1 MATSSRKTTDLER
14 LTQPGGKVMPD
25 DATIPVLTERL
36 TLPSLDLDISLPKPP
51 PPVVTPLVGTPPAAM
66 PPTAAPVAEPAPAV
80 TAPPVAT
87 PAPPPPP
94 LPRPAPPPSSLFA
107 TVAPVFAPSLPPPPS
122 PEEAAEPAIDWDRV
136 ETELRESVLRELQ
149 PLLTA
154 ELERQV
160 RDRLQ
165 PTLVRALT
173 ALISDLRP
181 ALDSTVRETISRA
194 VADEIERQRR
204 A

>member
-36 TLPSLDLDISLPKPP
+36 TLPSLDLDISLPHPP
-51 PPVVTPLVGTPPAAM
+51 PPMVAPVTPSPPPPIAALLMPTPA
-66 PPTAAPVAEPAPAV
+66 TAAPEPSLRPAV
-80 TAPPVAT
+80 
-87 PAPPPPP
+87 
-94 LPRPAPPPSSLFA
+94 RPAPPPSTLFA
-107 TVAPVFAPSLPPPPS
+107 SVASVAPVFSPSLPPPPT
-122 PEEAAEPAIDWDRV
+122 AIDWDRI
-136 ETELRESVLRELQ
+136 ETQLRESLLRDLQ
-149 PLLTA
+149 PQLAA

-160 RDRLQ
+160 HERLQ

-181 ALDSTVRETISRA
+181 ALDSTVRETIVRA
-194 VADEIERQRR
+194 ISAEVARQRESLK
-204 A
+204 

>member
-36 TLPSLDLDISLPKPP
+36 TLPSLDLDISLPQPP
-51 PPVVTPLVGTPPAAM
+51 PPVV
-66 PPTAAPVAEPAPAV
+66 APQSSAPS
-80 TAPPVAT
+80 
-87 PAPPPPP
+87 PPPPP
-94 LPRPAPPPSSLFA
+94 PPPPVAALLMPTPATPVSEPAPRPAVRPAPPPSTLFA
-107 TVAPVFAPSLPPPPS
+107 SVASVAPVFSPS
-122 PEEAAEPAIDWDRV
+122 PSPPDIAPPAIDW
-136 ETELRESVLRELQ
+136 EKMEIQLRESLLRELQ
-149 PLLTA
+149 PQLSA

-194 VADEIERQRR
+194 IAAELERQRS

>member
-1 MATSSRKTTDLER
+1 MATSSRKSTDLER

-36 TLPSLDLDISLPKPP
+36 TLPSLDLDISLPQPP
-51 PPVVTPLVGTPPAAM
+51 PPVVAPAVSAPP
-66 PPTAAPVAEPAPAV
+66 PSVAAPVPKSEPAAED
-80 TAPPVAT
+80 APLR
-87 PAPPPPP
+87 P
-94 LPRPAPPPSSLFA
+94 LARPAPPPSTLFA
-107 TVAPVFAPSLPPPPS
+107 SVASVAPVFSPPPP
-122 PEEAAEPAIDWDRV
+122 PEVAPPPAIDW
-136 ETELRESVLRELQ
+136 EKMEAQLRDSLLRELQ
-149 PLLTA
+149 PQLSA

-181 ALDSTVRETISRA
+181 ALDTTVRETISRA
-194 VADEIERQRR
+194 IAAELERQRS
-204 A
+204 ALK

>member
-1 MATSSRKTTDLER
+1 MATSSRKSTDLER

-51 PPVVTPLVGTPPAAM
+51 PPVVAPGISSPP
-66 PPTAAPVAEPAPAV
+66 
-80 TAPPVAT
+80 PPVAALLMPKPEAAT
-87 PAPPPPP
+87 PEAS
-94 LPRPAPPPSSLFA
+94 PRPARPAPAPPPSTLFA
-107 TVAPVFAPSLPPPPS
+107 SVASVAPPFSPPPP
-122 PEEAAEPAIDWDRV
+122 AAVAAPPAIDWERM
-136 ETELRESVLRELQ
+136 EAQLRDSLLRELQ
-149 PLLTA
+149 PQLSA

-160 RDRLQ
+160 RERLQ

-181 ALDSTVRETISRA
+181 ALDTTVRETISRA
-194 VADEIERQRR
+194 IAAELERQRS
-204 A
+204 ALK

>member
-1 MATSSRKTTDLER
+1 MATNPRKATDLER

-36 TLPSLDLDISLPKPP
+36 TLPSLDLDISLPHPP
-51 PPVVTPLVGTPPAAM
+51 PPVV
-66 PPTAAPVAEPAPAV
+66 APV
-80 TAPPVAT
+80 TPV
-87 PAPPPPP
+87 PPPPP
-94 LPRPAPPPSSLFA
+94 ASTIAEAPPPAVRPAPPPSTLFGS
-107 TVAPVFAPSLPPPPS
+107 VASVAPPPVFAPALPP
-122 PEEAAEPAIDWDRV
+122 APAIVKPPVDWQEI
-136 ETELRESVLRELQ
+136 ETQLRESLLRESQ
-149 PLLTA
+149 PQLSA

-160 RDRLQ
+160 RERLQ

-194 VADEIERQRR
+194 ISAELDRQRSTLK
-204 A
+204 